1 MHVRFEATED
11 ELLDATQRF
20 LARSKVVRSWRWK
33 DLIAASLI
41 AGVLPFIFFF
51 NRPATAIVWGVLAAL
66 ICAVYYPFAH
76 RRTVEKRLRNFIR
89 ETFGVRVPFICEVE
103 LTPVGVWVRQLN
115 TQTTYEWESVAEIN
129 ESEDSVEI
137 FTREGSGVI
146 VRKRAFESLQD
157 QKRFIEIAE
166 GYLELVRVSD
176 NGNKAQLV
184 SGQS

>member
-33 DLIAASLI
+33 DLVAASFI
-41 AGVLPFIFFF
+41 AGLIPFILFFS
-51 NRPATAIVWGVLAAL
+51 RPATAIICGVLAAL
-66 ICAVYYPFAH
+66 ICAAYYPFSH
-76 RRTVEKRLRNFIR
+76 RRTVNKRLRNFIR
-89 ETFGVRVPFICEVE
+89 ETLGARVPFICEVE

-115 TQTTYEWESVAEIN
+115 TQITYEWESVAEIK
-129 ESEDSVEI
+129 EAEDSVEI

-146 VRKRAFESLQD
+146 VRKRAFESLQE

-166 GYLELVRVSD
+166 GYLELARIND
-176 NGNKAQLV
+176 NGNKAQLA